1 MPFLTSPLLFET
13 KLPNY
18 EMKEHK
24 YLWRTTGMRMFGL
37 NQEIIFEKE
46 ESNKREEI
54 YKDQRQDCSQHDRA
68 AISGYTSDDIHQ
80 RLLSKNDI

>member
-1 MPFLTSPLLFET
+1 
-13 KLPNY
+13 
-18 EMKEHK
+18 
-24 YLWRTTGMRMFGL
+24 MRMFGL